1 MFSISKLFTSANEKY
16 LKQSN
21 LTVQK
26 INDLEKEFES
36 FSDEELKQKTS
47 EFKQRLEK
55 GETLDSLLVQ
65 AFALVREASK
75 RTLDQRHFNVQLL
88 GGIVL
93 HQGKIAEMKT
103 GEGKTLAAT
112 LATYLNALTEK
123 GVHVITVN
131 DYLSRR
137 DTVWMGQ
144 IYDFLG
150 LSVAC
155 LNHEQAFTYDSNFKK
170 SDQDEIRDEKGGFK
184 IVEDYL
190 RPCSRKQAYLA
201 DITYGTNNEFGFD
214 FLRDNMV
221 FNKEQE
227 VQRGHFYAV
236 LDEVDSILIDESRTP
251 LIISAPDMKASNM
264 YSQFASLIP
273 SLNENDYEIDEERK
287 LINLTDNGI
296 DRVEKI
302 LKIDN
307 IYAQK
312 GVDFLHHLEQ
322 ALRAQILYQKDR
334 EYVVRDGKIII
345 VDEFT
350 GRLMPG
356 RRWSSGLHQAIEAKE
371 RVEIQPESQTLAT
384 ITFQNYFKLYEKISG
399 MTGTAVSS
407 AEEFDK
413 VYGLDVISVPT
424 NKPLIRKDLQDQV
437 YKTEKAKFQAIV
449 QEVKQRNK
457 KGQPILIGTR
467 SIEKNEYLGKLLQTQ
482 GIDCQILNA
491 KHHEKEAQIIA
502 QAGKAEAVT
511 VATNMAGRGVDI
523 ILGGNPVNQEEAEK
537 VKSSGGLYVIGT
549 ERHEARR
556 IDNQLRGRSGRQGD
570 SGTSQFFLCLD
581 DDLLRVFGGDRV
593 KTVMEKLNIPEDQ
606 VIEANVISK
615 TVEAAQTKIEGM
627 YFDTRR
633 NLLDYDNVMSKHRD
647 VFYSK
652 RKAILSYSDQEI
664 EKELISLFEKQGF
677 KKQDFENKKK
687 EIGDE
692 FLKGTKLL
700 FLQTMNFFW
709 IRHLEDMQWL
719 KDSVRLQGYAKVDP
733 LVSYKTE
740 GYEIFQE
747 MMNEIKLNV
756 VNVISGLNK
765 KGIPQQKPEKEVIH
779 EQEAG
784 RNDPC
789 PCGSGKK
796 YKKCH
801 WGKS

>member
-1 MFSISKLFTSANEKY
+1 
-16 LKQSN
+16 
-21 LTVQK
+21 
-26 INDLEKEFES
+26 
-36 FSDEELKQKTS
+36 
-47 EFKQRLEK
+47 
-55 GETLDSLLVQ
+55 
-65 AFALVREASK
+65 
-75 RTLDQRHFNVQLL
+75 
-88 GGIVL
+88 
-93 HQGKIAEMKT
+93 
-103 GEGKTLAAT
+103 
-112 LATYLNALTEK
+112 
-123 GVHVITVN
+123 
-131 DYLSRR
+131 
-137 DTVWMGQ
+137 
-144 IYDFLG
+144 
-150 LSVAC
+150 
-155 LNHEQAFTYDSNFKK
+155 
-170 SDQDEIRDEKGGFK
+170 
-184 IVEDYL
+184 
-190 RPCSRKQAYLA
+190 
-201 DITYGTNNEFGFD
+201 
-214 FLRDNMV
+214 
-221 FNKEQE
+221 
-227 VQRGHFYAV
+227 
-236 LDEVDSILIDESRTP
+236 
-251 LIISAPDMKASNM
+251 
-264 YSQFASLIP
+264 
-273 SLNENDYEIDEERK
+273 
-287 LINLTDNGI
+287 
-296 DRVEKI
+296 
-302 LKIDN
+302 
-307 IYAQK
+307 
-312 GVDFLHHLEQ
+312 
-322 ALRAQILYQKDR
+322 
-334 EYVVRDGKIII
+334 
-345 VDEFT
+345 
-350 GRLMPG
+350 MPG

>member
-1 MFSISKLFTSANEKY
+1 
-16 LKQSN
+16 
-21 LTVQK
+21 
-26 INDLEKEFES
+26 
-36 FSDEELKQKTS
+36 
-47 EFKQRLEK
+47 
-55 GETLDSLLVQ
+55 
-65 AFALVREASK
+65 
-75 RTLDQRHFNVQLL
+75 
-88 GGIVL
+88 
-93 HQGKIAEMKT
+93 MKT